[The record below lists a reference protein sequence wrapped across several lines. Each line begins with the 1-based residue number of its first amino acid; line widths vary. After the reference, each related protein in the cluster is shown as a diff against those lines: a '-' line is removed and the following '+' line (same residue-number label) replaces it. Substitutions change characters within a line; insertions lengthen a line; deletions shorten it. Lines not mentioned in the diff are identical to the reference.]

1 MGRPHDMRLKLSQNI
16 TVAAVRVVWKNLED
30 FSLLQPVY
38 FTMQSSLESFK
49 DASENLITFE

>member
-1 MGRPHDMRLKLSQNI
+1 MRLKLSQNI
-16 TVAAVRVVWKNLED
+16 TEAAGRVVWKNLKAL
-30 FSLLQPVY
+30 SLLQPVQ